1 MYIKVKDIHIILSL
15 IFCIFLALFF
25 YSFIVIL
32 AEMIY
37 IVTSSFP
44 KNRDIQDYYK
54 NVIKNHVGI
63 YDNAYDNTC
72 YKDAKMQQAIQ

>member
-1 MYIKVKDIHIILSL
+1 
-15 IFCIFLALFF
+15 
-25 YSFIVIL
+25 
-32 AEMIY
+32 MIY